1 MKALPVKDIYISEYE
16 LDEDI
21 KCLFIRF
28 PMPVWQRALHDEID
42 GTVSDCIYMYDEL
55 ENGNLTYLEI
65 SNYKDAVKH
74 DFCDIPFNFPVEY
87 KGQEYMLKD
96 FLIAATA
103 PIKAEMEKQ
112 QLEERTA

>member
-1 MKALPVKDIYISEYE
+1 MKALPVKDIHISEYE

-28 PMPVWQRALHDEID
+28 PMPIGQRALHNEID
-42 GTVSDCIYMYDEL
+42 GTVSDSIYMFDRL
-55 ENGNLTYLEI
+55 EKNRNLTYLEI

-103 PIKAEMEKQ
+103 PIKADMEKQ
-112 QLEERTA
+112 QLE